1 MTAELVPTQEKSY
14 QAYNLKMAGLSMSE
28 IAERLEYPSANAVV
42 MAIRAHIQEDAR
54 GQTSEFRQ
62 NLLQMELDRL
72 DFMLSRIWPQIEH
85 GDLKAVD
92 SGIKIVQTQARI
104 AGIDQIDASTKV
116 QTVLVVGGEERDYVA
131 KLKEIAGEEA

>member
-14 QAYNLKMAGLSMSE
+14 LAYNLKMAGLSMTE
-28 IAERLEYPSANAVV
+28 IAERLDYPSTNAAV
-42 MAIRAHIQEDAR
+42 MAIRNHIQEDAR
-54 GQTSEFRQ
+54 GQSSEFRQ

-92 SGIKIVQTQARI
+92 SGVKIIQTQARI

-116 QTVLVVGGEERDYVA
+116 QQVLVVSGDEKDYIS
-131 KLKEIAGEEA
+131 KLKEIAGE